1 MKFRYDMQ
9 ESLGFQL
16 APMLDVVFLLL
27 IFFIVTQ
34 TFALTEQDLE
44 VKVPDVEGN
53 EDKDQSRALH
63 EIILNVRQDGSVT
76 INREMIPLDK
86 VASKMER
93 VVAAGGSSTPVLIR
107 GDAEAKYQFIM
118 DVLNECR
125 KVGIWNIR
133 FSVKQPSK
141 EQGNVTPVAS

>member
-44 VKVPDVEGN
+44 VKVPDIEGN
-53 EDKDQSRALH
+53 EQKDQSRALH
-63 EIILNVRQDGSVT
+63 EIILNVRTDGAVT
-76 INREMIPLDK
+76 INREIIPLDK
-86 VASKMER
+86 VASRMGR
-93 VVAAGGSSTPVLIR
+93 MVSAGGAATPVLIR
-107 GDAEAKYQFIM
+107 GDAEAKYQYII

-133 FSVKQPSK
+133 FSVKQPPGNT
-141 EQGNVTPVAS
+141 EQPSPAAS